1 MKELDLKKYQ
11 ELLSSLNNEATWE
24 DVASLVSQHFTAEE
38 CFILGMQT
46 AANMTIESL
55 IMQTD
60 KTIN

>member
-1 MKELDLKKYQ
+1 MKELDLNKYQ
-11 ELLSSLNNEATWE
+11 ELLNSLDLEATWE

-46 AANMTIESL
+46 AANMKIEEIIL
-55 IMQTD
+55 QQD